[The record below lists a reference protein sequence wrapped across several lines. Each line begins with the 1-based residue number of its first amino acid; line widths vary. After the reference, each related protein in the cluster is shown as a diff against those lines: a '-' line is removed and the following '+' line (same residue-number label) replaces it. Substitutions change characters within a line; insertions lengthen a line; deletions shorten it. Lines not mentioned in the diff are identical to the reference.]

1 MTTTTPIAVR
11 SEGDKLSRFEAQASR
26 IQAGEVVLPQ
36 AAPWRADFLAEITGF
51 PNARHD
57 DQADALAQLLANAP
71 RELPMSSMAGPEL
84 VFADGPETYDVGS
97 DDDGWGI

>member
-1 MTTTTPIAVR
+1 MANCGPVR
-11 SEGDKLSRFEAQASR
+11 GHKLSRFEAQASR

-36 AAPWRADFLAEITGF
+36 AAPWLADFLAEVTGF

-71 RELPMSSMAGPEL
+71 REFLYDEVPVGPII
-84 VFADGPETYDVGS
+84 P
-97 DDDGWGI
+97 